1 MAVLLEGE
9 QLLDLVG
16 IVAGKAAGH
25 DFAAAARLDGNVG
38 KEDVL
43 IDVDAGNGPETD
55 LCLFATDDFRFA
67 VGDGFFFVVDNDFI
81 GKHGVPVARYSAG
94 GECVP

>member
-1 MAVLLEGE
+1 M
-9 QLLDLVG
+9 VG

-25 DFAAAARLDGNVG
+25 NFAAAARLDGDVG

-43 IDVDAGNGPETD
+43 IDVDAGDGPDTD
-55 LCLFATDDFRFA
+55 LRLFATDDFRFA

-81 GKHGVPVARYSAG
+81 GEYGVPVARYSTG
-94 GECVP
+94 GECVT